1 MKIKKVITAVVVLVV
16 ILIGVI
22 FFITNKSSD
31 MTRGF
36 YWNGKKIL
44 LDDYVLVDEDNYFIN
59 HKLLSELGVIDSFND
74 KDSRYIQI
82 FYENTLY
89 EINYNLESNTYIEEN
104 EKIYINSNYLK
115 SKTNYTI
122 EIYENGDYIF
132 VDSVYNRGKT
142 INASKIR
149 EDRYITSGIIKKIE
163 NNQEVKIYELYNQWA
178 LVRYGSKLGY
188 IMLEDLESISNEIVK
203 NIKSIKTNEN
213 KVVAWDL
220 FNRKAETI
228 ANYVYYRGLDV
239 IAPTWHSLDSEEFF
253 TDWYLEEYYNYYK
266 DRNVDVWG
274 VFNNSFDRD
283 LTSYYLRDR
292 NRRKQTVEEIIKI
305 SEKYNYDGINLDF
318 ENLHY
323 EDRDYLTAFIKEL
336 YIEAL
341 EHNFVFSVDITAVS
355 KSQNWSLIY
364 DREEIGKYS
373 DYLALMAYDATTSP
387 DQGIGPIA
395 SLPWVEDSVVEL
407 KEITQSNS
415 IILGVP
421 FYTRLWEIIEAE
433 DGIYYD
439 TTALRV
445 KSAQN
450 FIEENEIP
458 IIFDNVAKQNYGEK
472 KIENITYKMWI
483 EDELSLGYRIDLVN
497 KYNLKGIAIW
507 ALDYS
512 TDELWEKIHEKN
524 QN

>member
-1 MKIKKVITAVVVLVV
+1 MKIKKVIIAAVALIV
-16 ILIGVI
+16 ILVGII
-22 FFITNKSSD
+22 FFITNRSSEMD
-31 MTRGF
+31 GGF
-36 YWNGKKIL
+36 YLDGEKIL
-44 LDDYVLVDEDNYFIN
+44 VDDYVLVEEDSYFIN
-59 HKLLSELGVIDSFND
+59 YDLLSELNLIDSFND
-74 KDSRYIQI
+74 KDSKYIQI
-82 FYENTLY
+82 FHENSLY

-115 SKTNYTI
+115 SKTIYDI
-122 EIYENGDYIF
+122 EIYENGEYIF
-132 VDSVYNRGKT
+132 ADSAHNSGKT
-142 INASKIR
+142 IDASKIR
-149 EDRYITSGIIKKIE
+149 EDKYITSGIIKKIE
-163 NNQEVKIYELYNQWA
+163 NNQEVKIYELYSQWA
-178 LVRYGSKLGY
+178 LVRFGNNVGY
-188 IMLEDLESISNEIVK
+188 VMLEDLESISNEIVK
-203 NIKSIKTNEN
+203 TVNSIKTNEN
-213 KVVAWDL
+213 KIVAWDM
-220 FNRKAETI
+220 FNRKVETI
-228 ANYVYYRGLDV
+228 ANYVYYSGLDV
-239 IAPTWHSLDSEEFF
+239 IAPTWHSLDEEEFF

-266 DRNVDVWG
+266 NRNVDVWG

-292 NRRKQTVEEIIKI
+292 VRRKQTVEKIIEI

-336 YIEAL
+336 YIEARK
-341 EHNFVFSVDITAVS
+341 HNFVFSVDITAVS

-387 DQGIGPIA
+387 EQGIGPIA
-395 SLPWVEDSVVEL
+395 SLPWVENAVIEL
-407 KEITQSNS
+407 KELTQSNN

-421 FYTRLWEIIEAE
+421 FYTRLWEIIEGE

-445 KSAQN
+445 KSAQS

-458 IIFDNVAKQNYGEK
+458 VIFDIEAKQNYGEK
-472 KIENITYKMWI
+472 KIEDTTYKMWI
-483 EDELSLGYRIDLVN
+483 EDDLSLGYRIDLVN

-524 QN
+524 